1 MPFFHAKAVRRG
13 VLRKTFLY
21 MLPPEAATTATLA
34 SRKAS
39 TSTESE
45 SKSKSKRWCWCSS
58 SSSSSSFDTRSER
71 RRREAEET
79 DEAEDAFKVR
89 DSSDE
94 LALVAYAVQSY
105 STNLGVP
112 TRRRL
117 FLPSRVC
124 DEFVK
129 VIVFSNHSFTAKYT
143 RFAYSRPR
151 VGTEVFIFK
160 RESLGE
166 Y

>member
-1 MPFFHAKAVRRG
+1 MPFFHPKAFCCG
-13 VLRKTFLY
+13 VLRKIFLY
-21 MLPPEAATTATLA
+21 MFAYTPPEAATTATLA

-39 TSTESE
+39 TSAESE
-45 SKSKSKRWCWCSS
+45 SKSKSKRWC

-117 FLPSRVC
+117 FLPSRFC
-124 DEFVK
+124 DEFV
-129 VIVFSNHSFTAKYT
+129 VV
-143 RFAYSRPR
+143 
-151 VGTEVFIFK
+151 V
-160 RESLGE
+160 
-166 Y
+166 